1 MQGRSPTEAWGTTN
15 GNLSMMKGMNG
26 DEKSLDNVSTLILDE
41 YRRMMIIKKARDLNL
56 LTVFLT
62 LIMSVGVLVLA
73 YFIQPVIHP
82 KPLYASCPI
91 DPNNHLIC
99 GGYTS
104 CSGTSFSIINGTNT
118 CTSDCFCDCPI
129 DRDGNACELFA
140 YGMPVAIFVI
150 IFMLSGSLKNVI
162 EGYCGA
168 DIKRLQRGHH

>member
-15 GNLSMMKGMNG
+15 GNLSLMKGMNG
-26 DEKSLDNVSTLILDE
+26 DEKALDNVSTLILDE

-91 DPNNHLIC
+91 DPK
-99 GGYTS
+99 
-104 CSGTSFSIINGTNT
+104 II
-118 CTSDCFCDCPI
+118 
-129 DRDGNACELFA
+129 
-140 YGMPVAIFVI
+140 
-150 IFMLSGSLKNVI
+150 
-162 EGYCGA
+162 
-168 DIKRLQRGHH
+168 